1 MTTLFDHY
9 RLIRKIGS
17 GGFSTIYLAVNE
29 FGEQFAVKSMRKHI
43 SSNDEAYFLEA
54 RIHYFLSQCDEKV
67 VHFYEMFEDDEYVHF
82 VLEYLPGGDL
92 FDTLLNQS
100 QSQKFYSEKVIKSI
114 VKGLLESVQK
124 MHSYGIVHRDLKLE
138 NLLLKT
144 KGNEMPVVKIADFGL
159 AVEEHNIMTFAGTPL
174 YMAPETHRR
183 EPYGKPVDM
192 WAIGTITYMLCCGD
206 LPFGNDKYA
215 KARTLR
221 GEFEFRG
228 SEWLHTSALMRD
240 FIKSLLNV
248 DPSLRPTAEEAM
260 NHLWFHYDNDSIIN
274 NNASM
279 KIIEPVS
286 STKFVPLAPERLNVV
301 NNGNAVL
308 LGQDFF
314 FLDTFEAIYHQQP
327 PNPMFIIP
335 PMETIFSI
343 AH

>member
-159 AVEEHNIMTFAGTPL
+159 AIEEHKIMTFAGTPL
-174 YMAPETHRR
+174 YMAPENHRR
-183 EPYGKPVDM
+183 EVYGKPVDM
-192 WAIGTITYMLCCGD
+192 WAIGLITYFLFCGD
-206 LPFGNDKYA
+206 LPFGTDEYVKY
-215 KARTLR
+215 RVLR
-221 GEFEFRG
+221 GEFEFSG
-228 SEWLHTSALMRD
+228 KQWQSSSVFMRD
-240 FIKSLLNV
+240 LISGLLTV
-248 DPSLRPTAEEAM
+248 DPRVRLTADQALKHPWFQFNEHDTT
-260 NHLWFHYDNDSIIN
+260 NHEMMMK
-274 NNASM
+274 SM
-279 KIIEPVS
+279 KIVEFTS
-286 STKFVPLAPERLNVV
+286 SKQSHLAENSSDDE
-301 NNGNAVL
+301 N
-308 LGQDFF
+308 
-314 FLDTFEAIYHQQP
+314 
-327 PNPMFIIP
+327 
-335 PMETIFSI
+335 TIFPYLKDDSNEI
-343 AH
+343 ISTRLETVLF

>member
-1 MTTLFDHY
+1 
-9 RLIRKIGS
+9 
-17 GGFSTIYLAVNE
+17 
-29 FGEQFAVKSMRKHI
+29 
-43 SSNDEAYFLEA
+43 
-54 RIHYFLSQCDEKV
+54 
-67 VHFYEMFEDDEYVHF
+67 
-82 VLEYLPGGDL
+82 
-92 FDTLLNQS
+92 
-100 QSQKFYSEKVIKSI
+100 
-114 VKGLLESVQK
+114 
-124 MHSYGIVHRDLKLE
+124 
-138 NLLLKT
+138 
-144 KGNEMPVVKIADFGL
+144 MPVVKIADFGL

-260 NHLWFHYDNDSIIN
+260 NHLWFHYDNDYIIN
-274 NNASM
+274 NNDSM

-286 STKFVPLAPERLNVV
+286 SMKFVPLAPERLNVV